1 MILFGNKL
9 EYLSK
14 VDAFDIK
21 ICYTEGKKNV
31 WTHEETGRAIKDLML
46 KPWSRWFHS

>member
-9 EYLSK
+9 ENLNK

-21 ICYTEGKKNV
+21 ICYAEKKKKCLDTRRD
-31 WTHEETGRAIKDLML
+31 WRAIKDLIL
-46 KPWSRWFHS
+46 KPWSI

>member
-1 MILFGNKL
+1 MILFLNKL
-9 EYLSK
+9 ENLNK

-21 ICYTEGKKNV
+21 ICYAEKKKCLDTRRD
-31 WTHEETGRAIKDLML
+31 WRAIRDLIL

>member
-9 EYLSK
+9 ENLNK

-21 ICYTEGKKNV
+21 ICYAEKKKNV
-31 WTHEETGRAIKDLML
+31 WTHEETGGLL
-46 KPWSRWFHS
+46 KISS